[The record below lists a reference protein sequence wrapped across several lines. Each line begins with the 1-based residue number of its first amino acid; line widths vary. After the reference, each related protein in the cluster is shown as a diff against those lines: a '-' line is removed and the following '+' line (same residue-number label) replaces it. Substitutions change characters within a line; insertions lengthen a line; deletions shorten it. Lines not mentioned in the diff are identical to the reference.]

1 LQGYELI
8 MKKFTNISDISK
20 KELRLIIDNA
30 KLRKKNRSSLNKN
43 AVDSDAPLEGKILIM
58 IFEKPSTR
66 TRISFDLAVK
76 QLGGKSLTLNPDEIH
91 YGTGNE
97 SLYDT
102 AKILSQYA
110 DIVMLR
116 TYAHKNFI
124 EFSKYLEIPLINGLT
139 DLSHPCQ
146 IMSDIMTFEELKGPI
161 KNKKIAWL
169 GDGNNVVYSLIEA
182 AVQFDFE
189 LRIASPKGYEP
200 NKKILQWAK
209 ENNGKVLLTKDPMKA
224 ASSAD
229 CVMTDKWISMGDKS
243 NKIKKK
249 KLLKPYQVNKKIM
262 KVANQ
267 DAIFMHCLP
276 ASRGEEVTNDII
288 DGKQSAV
295 WLEALNRIHAQ
306 KSIIEW
312 CLK

>member
-1 LQGYELI
+1 
-8 MKKFTNISDISK
+8 MTKKFINIADIDK
-20 KELRLIIDNA
+20 KNLRLILDNA
-30 KLRKKNRSSLNKN
+30 KLRKEIRSSLNKN
-43 AVDSDAPLEGKILIM
+43 SVDSDAPLEGKILIM
-58 IFEKPSTR
+58 LFEKPSTR

-76 QLGGKSLTLNPDEIH
+76 QLGGKSLILNPDEIH

-116 TYAHKNFI
+116 THAHKNVV
-124 EFSKYLEIPLINGLT
+124 EFSKHLTIPIINGLT

-161 KNKKIAWL
+161 KNKKFAWL
-169 GDGNNVVYSLIEA
+169 GDGNNVAYSLIEA

-200 NKKILQWAK
+200 NKNILQWAK
-209 ENNGKVLLTKDPMKA
+209 KNKGNILLTKDPIKA

-229 CVMTDKWISMGDKS
+229 CIMTDKWISMGDKI
-243 NKIKKK
+243 NKNKKK
-249 KLLKPYQVNKKIM
+249 KILKPYQVNKKIM
-262 KVANQ
+262 QAANK
-267 DAIFMHCLP
+267 DSIFMHCLP
-276 ASRGEEVTNDII
+276 ASRGEEVTNEVI
-288 DGKQSAV
+288 DGNQSAV

-312 CLK
+312 CLQ

>member
-1 LQGYELI
+1 
-8 MKKFTNISDISK
+8 MKNFINISDISK
-20 KELRLIIDNA
+20 TDLRKILDNA
-30 KLRKKNRSSLNKN
+30 KSRKEKRSNLNKN
-43 AVDSDAPLEGKILIM
+43 SIDPDFPLDGKILIM
-58 IFEKPSTR
+58 LFEKPSTR

-76 QLGGKSLTLNPDEIH
+76 QLGGKSLILNPDEIH
-91 YGTGNE
+91 YGSGNE
-97 SLYDT
+97 SLHDT

-116 TYAHKNFI
+116 THAHKNL
-124 EFSKYLEIPLINGLT
+124 LEITKNLKIPIINGLT

-146 IMSDIMTFEELKGPI
+146 IMSDVMTFEELKGPI
-161 KNKKIAWL
+161 KNKKIAWV

-182 AVQFDFE
+182 AVQFEFQ
-189 LRIASPKGYEP
+189 LSIACPKSCEP
-200 NKKILQWAK
+200 NKKILEWAK
-209 ENNGKVLLTKDPMKA
+209 KNNGNILITKNPLE
-224 ASSAD
+224 ASSNAD
-229 CVMTDKWISMGDKS
+229 CVMTDKWISMGDKT

-249 KLLKPYQVNKKIM
+249 KALRPYQVNKKIM
-262 KVANQ
+262 NSAKK
-267 DAIFMHCLP
+267 DSIFMHCLP
-276 ASRGEEVTNDII
+276 ANRGEEVTNDVI